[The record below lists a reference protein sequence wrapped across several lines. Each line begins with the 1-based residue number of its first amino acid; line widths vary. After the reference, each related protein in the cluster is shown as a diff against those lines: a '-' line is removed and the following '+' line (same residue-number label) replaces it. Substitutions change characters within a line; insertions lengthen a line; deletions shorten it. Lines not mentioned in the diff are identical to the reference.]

1 MANHKICQV
10 PVLNRAASL
19 DSLSK
24 HKRQIPAET
33 RWESTRKK
41 AGRCERQTAGVSPL
55 PFVTSQAAHF
65 SRCPEQT
72 IPQKAGRA
80 KTKGAGLFLVSV
92 EVCKQ
97 NGNTAVVTVSQRWK
111 WWDFAKCADL

>member
-1 MANHKICQV
+1 MGNHNIFQV

-33 RWESTRKK
+33 WWVNTRKK
-41 AGRCERQTAGVSPL
+41 TGRWERQTAVVSPL

-65 SRCPEQT
+65 SHCPSKRSLKKRVRQNEGRLTFPGFRGSLQT
-72 IPQKAGRA
+72 K
-80 KTKGAGLFLVSV
+80 
-92 EVCKQ
+92 
-97 NGNTAVVTVSQRWK
+97 WK
-111 WWDFAKCADL
+111 HSGCYC